1 MSSASGRSSSSS
13 SLSSRE
19 SPSILSDD
27 KASSSQQLS
36 QELTQIPPTQ
46 LQGNKYSNVICY
58 FVQTTCMHL
67 TDFLKHVNM
76 FYYFEALKMVKRLIF
91 FFILN
96 IAGSPYAQPPTQMPP
111 PLTPPPPSAKKFK
124 LSLKKKKS
132 NAFEVEQVEEPDDD
146 DPINEEVAPDVQTN
160 VQPDDR
166 GGEKEKNPVSQE
178 HLRENDDD
186 QTLHALQ
193 NVRVLHAAP
202 GPGPKRKPS
211 DVFKNGDPLMGN
223 DGKIVRT
230 SVCDEIDE
238 SVKRAAAIE
247 EQLAKPKVNIHVF
260 FITFLK
266 YSKALSVIY

>member
-76 FYYFEALKMVKRLIF
+76 FYYFE
-91 FFILN
+91 
-96 IAGSPYAQPPTQMPP
+96 GSPYAQPPTQMPP
-111 PLTPPPPSAKKFK
+111 PLTPPPPSATKFK

-260 FITFLK
+260 FYYFFKIFKGTFCYLLVSIK
-266 YSKALSVIY
+266 PISSIELS